1 MEANNLVEFEF
12 QLGDTDED
20 NDPDPQSILIPYM
33 KSIEDETAEKLRGA
47 SLLKDTLEALMAS
60 IKVRMEYNNEI
71 QISDEKHDD
80 NPDSIPALIPPPY
93 EIPSVPSSTVSTL
106 MNTSSTESVSS
117 ELISVPS
124 RATDS
129 QTTLEADNKA
139 KGDDDE
145 EVLRMI
151 KDLDESTRSLLEAIQ
166 NSVQYDMTE
175 TNSTQESHPESST
188 EGTSNSESIIQ
199 TNTNDEYARQFYENI
214 YLFQARNAFQE
225 GKHSKCIE
233 TCRFVR
239 SLNPNNTTAKDLA
252 IRSYL
257 EIGCVAEAYAELS
270 SGVDSIEEL
279 YLLGNVY
286 MKMGKLTLYA
296 TSIL

>member
-257 EIGCVAEAYAELS
+257 EIGCVAEAYAE
-270 SGVDSIEEL
+270 EL

>member
-1 MEANNLVEFEF
+1 M
-12 QLGDTDED
+12 
-20 NDPDPQSILIPYM
+20 ND
-33 KSIEDETAEKLRGA
+33 
-47 SLLKDTLEALMAS
+47 
-60 IKVRMEYNNEI
+60 I
-71 QISDEKHDD
+71 QISDQKHDD

-93 EIPSVPSSTVSTL
+93 EMPSIPSSRVSAF
-106 MNTSSTESVSS
+106 MNTASSADSASS
-117 ELISVPS
+117 ESASIPS
-124 RATDS
+124 RVTDS

-175 TNSTQESHPESST
+175 THSTQESLPDSSI
-188 EGTSNSESIIQ
+188 EGNPTNSEAIIQ
-199 TNTNDEYARQFYENI
+199 TNMNDEHTRQFYENI

-225 GKHSKCIE
+225 GKYSKCLE
-233 TCRFVR
+233 TCRLVR
-239 SLNPNNTTAKDLA
+239 SLNPMNTTAKDLA

-286 MKMGKLTLYA
+286 MKMGKLTLYDQL
-296 TSIL
+296 II